1 MSSRSHI
8 VERLNVEKTNDGRAG
23 MTIFG
28 GVFIAAY
35 CHVILL
41 IMSGIFMVAGSLL
54 TAISYRPQSFGED
67 LHEFIIRQ
75 VNSGLQV
82 FIYCSFLILVSRNY
96 HNYVVTTYFRSGVHK
111 AKFWAQ

>member
-75 VNSGLQV
+75 VHSGLQV
-82 FIYCSFLILVSRNY
+82 FIYCSQRETFLILVNRNY
-96 HNYVVTTYFRSGVHK
+96 YNLCCYNLL
-111 AKFWAQ
+111 

>member
-75 VNSGLQV
+75 VHSGLQV
-82 FIYCSFLILVSRNY
+82 FIYCSQIFDI
-96 HNYVVTTYFRSGVHK
+96 GE
-111 AKFWAQ
+111 

>member
-1 MSSRSHI
+1 MLSFTIFFVNIRNTNYRPFSSRSHI

-28 GVFIAAY
+28 GIFIAAY

-54 TAISYRPQSFGED
+54 TAISYRPKSFGED
-67 LHEFIIRQ
+67 LHDFYIRQ
-75 VNSGLQV
+75 VC
-82 FIYCSFLILVSRNY
+82 IILYTV
-96 HNYVVTTYFRSGVHK
+96 
-111 AKFWAQ
+111 